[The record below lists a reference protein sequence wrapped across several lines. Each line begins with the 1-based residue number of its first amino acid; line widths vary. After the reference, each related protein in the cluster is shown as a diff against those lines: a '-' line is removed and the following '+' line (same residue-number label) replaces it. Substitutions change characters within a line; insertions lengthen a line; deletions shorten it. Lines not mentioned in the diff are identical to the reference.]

1 LVAFAELFFEAEAVV
16 SGFTDVTAVGERS
29 SNAVVIC
36 VADKRP
42 SSATMTI
49 PWIALMSFDATK
61 STSGADLL
69 RGEWMRMENS

>member
-1 LVAFAELFFEAEAVV
+1 M
-16 SGFTDVTAVGERS
+16 GERS
-29 SNAVVIC
+29 NNAVVIC
-36 VADKRP
+36 IADKRP

-49 PWIALMSFDATK
+49 PWIALISFDATK